1 MGTGG
6 RGGSGR
12 RRGLTG
18 RALVLGA
25 VIIVLVVI
33 LAAPLHRY
41 LSSHGAVEQAQQERR
56 ENQAQLARLHE
67 QLAQWDDPAYVEQQA
82 RTRLQYALPGDTVY
96 VVVHPGEKSG
106 LGGAAQHDTAPVR
119 VPGGTWNQ
127 RLWGSVVTADSAP

>member
-1 MGTGG
+1 MV
-6 RGGSGR
+6 R

-33 LAAPLHRY
+33 MAAPLHRY
-41 LSSHGAVEQAQQERR
+41 LSSHRAVEQAQKERR
-56 ENQAQLARLHE
+56 DNQAQLAKLHQ

-96 VVVHPGEKSG
+96 VVVHSGEKSD
-106 LGGAAQHDTAPVR
+106 LGGAAQQDIAPVR

>member
-1 MGTGG
+1 MV
-6 RGGSGR
+6 R

-33 LAAPLHRY
+33 MAAPLHRY
-41 LSSHGAVEQAQQERR
+41 LFSRRAVEQAQKERR
-56 ENQAQLARLHE
+56 DNQAQLAKLHQ

-96 VVVHPGEKSG
+96 VVVHSGEKSD
-106 LGGAAQHDTAPVR
+106 LGGAAQQDIAPVR

>member
-1 MGTGG
+1 MRTG
-6 RGGSGR
+6 GR
-12 RRGLTG
+12 RRGPTG

-25 VIIVLVVI
+25 VIIFLVVI

-41 LSSHGAVEQAQQERR
+41 LSSHGAVEQARQERR
-56 ENQAQLARLHE
+56 DNQAQLAKVQQ
-67 QLAQWDDPAYVEQQA
+67 QLARLDDPAYVEQQA

-96 VVVHPGEKSG
+96 VVVHPGEKSD
-106 LGGAAQHDTAPVR
+106 LGGTAKHDTVPVR

>member
-1 MGTGG
+1 MSAGGT
-6 RGGSGR
+6 GR

-18 RALVLGA
+18 RALMLGA

-41 LSSHGAVEQAQQERR
+41 LSSRGAVEQAQQERR
-56 ENQAQLARLHE
+56 DNQAQLAKLHQ
-67 QLAQWDDPAYVEQQA
+67 QLAQWNDPAYVEQQA

-96 VVVHPGEKSG
+96 VVVRPGEKSD
-106 LGGAAQHDTAPVR
+106 LGGAAARHDTAPVR